1 MDNSQV
7 EREPAMPRH
16 QPMSRG
22 IHVRA
27 ANSAKNKA

>member
-7 EREPAMPRH
+7 EREPAMP